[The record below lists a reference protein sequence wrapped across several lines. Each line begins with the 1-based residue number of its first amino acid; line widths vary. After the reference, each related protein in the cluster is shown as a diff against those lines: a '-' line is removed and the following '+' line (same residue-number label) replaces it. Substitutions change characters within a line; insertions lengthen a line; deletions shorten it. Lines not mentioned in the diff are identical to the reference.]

1 MTDNNPEAQYY
12 QAVVADLTSSNE
24 RLTEKNAER
33 KKHIE
38 RLRVELHEL
47 RTLLSVCALF
57 VAAVEGR
64 GLLDENDLY
73 QDMSQRLNHYFASK
87 EMPQ

>member
-1 MTDNNPEAQYY
+1 MTNNNHEAQWY
-12 QAVVADLTSSNE
+12 QAVVNDLTSSNE

-33 KKHIE
+33 KEQLE
-38 RLRVELHEL
+38 RLRLECHEL

-87 EMPQ
+87 EVK

>member
-1 MTDNNPEAQYY
+1 MSSENHEAQYY
-12 QAVVADLTSSNE
+12 QSVVLDMTNSLE
-24 RLTEKNAER
+24 RLNAQVAG
-33 KKHIE
+33 KDAALT
-38 RLRVELHEL
+38 RLRGEVSEL

-73 QDMSQRLNHYFASK
+73 LDMSQRLKHYFESK
-87 EMPQ
+87 ELKS